1 MNVQKNIWADLL
13 VLFALAAFT
22 VWYLINSWSASSST
36 ENLIF
41 ILPISIVSLLMCGI
55 ECIKLLR
62 KKQPQEKSDP
72 IGNTFF
78 IMVLFAAYVLSLE
91 TLGFD
96 LGTVLFIALF
106 LLLQGERR
114 IFWLLAYSVVF
125 GALVAIFFS
134 EMLPY
139 PMPMV
144 VLGTDY

>member
-41 ILPISIVSLLMCGI
+41 ILPIAIVSLLMCGI

-125 GALVAIFFS
+125 G
-134 EMLPY
+134 
-139 PMPMV
+139 
-144 VLGTDY
+144 